1 MVKLPVCFESRSTA
15 TVFRKLLDELGY
27 EYKRKNVN
35 RSYTKVAVVLALE
48 RTALVHRYV
57 IEKDGITVDIWEEK
71 PSAGSVT
78 YIELRGGEKAV
89 RKELLQKFSTK
100 LPRKPWEYTFGQKL
114 RNGWLSQG
122 ILGAKRS
129 WHKVIG

>member
-48 RTALVHRYV
+48 STALVHRYV
-57 IEKDGITVDIWEEK
+57 IEKDDITVDIWEEK

>member
-48 RTALVHRYV
+48 RSALVHRYV
-57 IEKDGITVDIWEEK
+57 IEKDDITVDIWEEK
-71 PSAGSVT
+71 PSAGRVT
-78 YIELRGGEKAV
+78 YIELRGGEKAL
-89 RKELLQKFSTK
+89 RKELLQKFSEK

>member
-57 IEKDGITVDIWEEK
+57 IEKDDITVDIWEEK

-89 RKELLQKFSTK
+89 RKELLQKFSKK

>member
-57 IEKDGITVDIWEEK
+57 IEKDDITVDIWEEK
-71 PSAGSVT
+71 PSAGRVT
-78 YIELRGGEKAV
+78 YIELRGGEKAL
-89 RKELLQKFSTK
+89 RKELLQKFSEK